1 MTFLQVKGKLIQCC
15 YSEKQI
21 LILTRLDGEKVKKKK
36 ALLCFA
42 VLCEKCSDSY
52 LCYIT

>member
-21 LILTRLDGEKVKKKK
+21 LILTRLDGEKVKKKEGSFMFRC
-36 ALLCFA
+36 AL
-42 VLCEKCSDSY
+42 
-52 LCYIT
+52 